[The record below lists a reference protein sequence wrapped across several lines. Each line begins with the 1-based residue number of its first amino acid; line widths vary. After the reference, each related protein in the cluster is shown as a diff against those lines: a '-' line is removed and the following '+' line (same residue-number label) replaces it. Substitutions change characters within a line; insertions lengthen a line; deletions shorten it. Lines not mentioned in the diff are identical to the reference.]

1 MWECLT
7 LFRLKFFGMLSLFR
21 DCSVAYTEGVLL
33 NTGLQNN
40 DEKQFSSSAFFRLD
54 IASDIASFLQ
64 HPWHTWI
71 ASFFSP
77 CHIFPPHIAFFSSY
91 SSSNKPSSSKPF
103 KKLFTAGIG
112 GGGGEA
118 SWAVATARLYPI
130 RTRSVEKGCG
140 LEPVTSVP
148 LPLPPR
154 HSAEKGR
161 EKEAR
166 EGENTKEVLASQLA
180 VCMISSSS
188 SFHVRRVYP
197 LFALQPSQKHI
208 LNLTGI
214 FLWQPL
220 WRYLLAT

>member
-1 MWECLT
+1 MM
-7 LFRLKFFGMLSLFR
+7 R
-21 DCSVAYTEGVLL
+21 
-33 NTGLQNN
+33 
-40 DEKQFSSSAFFRLD
+40 SSSALLLSFVWTLLHSSSIPGTHEQHPSSLPVTHFHHTQP
-54 IASDIASFLQ
+54 SFLPTALQ
-64 HPWHTWI
+64 T
-71 ASFFSP
+71 SP
-77 CHIFPPHIAFFSSY
+77 LQA
-91 SSSNKPSSSKPF
+91 NPSRSCSQPVSV
-103 KKLFTAGIG
+103 G
-112 GGGGEA
+112 GGGGA

-214 FLWQPL
+214 FL
-220 WRYLLAT
+220 